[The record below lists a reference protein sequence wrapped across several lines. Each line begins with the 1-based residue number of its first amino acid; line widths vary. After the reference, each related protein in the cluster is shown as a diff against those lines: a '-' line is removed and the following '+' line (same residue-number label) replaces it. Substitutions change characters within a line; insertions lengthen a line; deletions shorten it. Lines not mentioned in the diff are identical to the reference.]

1 MDQKKVDEAFK
12 MLVKLDPIIERHLD
26 KLVKNHDMAFAI
38 CIMTNVATSLLATAV
53 VIHED
58 NGYNVEDFM
67 SIALLSLKEKYR
79 QSKSQVETHNLLD
92 RIMSSV
98 PGSHQGKN
106 PTKH

>member
-1 MDQKKVDEAFK
+1 MDEKRIDDAFK
-12 MLVKLDPIIERHLD
+12 MLVKLDPIIQRHLE
-26 KLVKNHDMAFAI
+26 KLVHNHDMAFAI
-38 CIMTNVATSLLATAV
+38 CIITNIATSLLATSI

-58 NGYNVEDFM
+58 NGLDIDDYMKLV
-67 SIALLSLKEKYR
+67 LLSLQEKYN

-98 PGSHQGKN
+98 PGSHQGDN